1 MTSRKQAAAPAP
13 DGETDAR
20 ETLSSKSK
28 PVSQGFLADI
38 VLNAIEPG
46 ANQAVLIF
54 LNIVFV
60 LLLVTLAGVT
70 VFTGINIHVIFL
82 AVIALG
88 LMVGFNL

>member
-1 MTSRKQAAAPAP
+1 MKQTASASE
-13 DGETDAR
+13 GETDAR
-20 ETLSSKSK
+20 ETLPRGSK

-38 VLNAIEPG
+38 VLNTVEPG
-46 ANQAVLIF
+46 TNQAVLIF

-70 VFTGINIHVIFL
+70 VVTGINIHVIFL
-82 AVIALG
+82 AIIALG